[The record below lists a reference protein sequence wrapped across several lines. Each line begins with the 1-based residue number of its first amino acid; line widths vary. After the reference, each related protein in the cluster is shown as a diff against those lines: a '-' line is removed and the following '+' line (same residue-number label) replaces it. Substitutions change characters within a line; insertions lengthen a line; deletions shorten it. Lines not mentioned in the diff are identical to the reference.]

1 MKLSENTLDVLKNYA
16 SINTALMFR
25 KGNLLRTVSKEKTIL
40 AEATIDETIPAD
52 FGIFELNQLLSILSL
67 HKEAPEVTLD
77 GNDVII
83 KGYGDRSRITY
94 RCCDASNIKT
104 PPDANIKV
112 PSEDATFLL
121 NEQDLAW
128 VTKSAS
134 VLGCPNIAVVG
145 KDGFLTLRLM
155 DGQNDSAHSDTL
167 KVEVHTGP
175 DCFFM
180 FKTENWK
187 MLPGTYKVTVSSKGV
202 SHFENTARKL
212 QYWIA
217 LEQKAK

>member
-1 MKLSENTLDVLKNYA
+1 MKLSDNTLDVLKNYA

-40 AEATIDETIPAD
+40 AEATIDEDIPTD

-67 HKEAPEVTLD
+67 HKTAPEITID

-83 KGYGDRSRITY
+83 KGFEDRSRITY
-94 RCCDASNIKT
+94 RCCDVSNIKT
-104 PPDANIKV
+104 PPDSNIKV
-112 PSEDATFLL
+112 PSEDAAFLL
-121 NEQDLAW
+121 SEGDLAW
-128 VTKSAS
+128 ITKSAS

-145 KDGFLTLRLM
+145 KDGFLSLCLL

-180 FKTENWK
+180 FKMENWK
-187 MLPGTYKVTVSSKGV
+187 MMPGTYKVTVSSKGV
-202 SHFENTARKL
+202 AHFENTARKL

>member
-1 MKLSENTLDVLKNYA
+1 MKLSDNTLEILKNYA

-40 AEATIDETIPAD
+40 AEATIDESIPAD

-67 HKEAPEVTLD
+67 HKEAPEITLD
-77 GNDVII
+77 GNNVII
-83 KGYGDRSRITY
+83 KGYGDRSRIAY
-94 RCCDASNIKT
+94 RCCDASNIKV
-104 PPDANIKV
+104 PPDSNIKV
-112 PSEDATFLL
+112 PSEDASFLL
-121 NEQDLAW
+121 NEADLAW

-134 VLGCPNIAVVG
+134 VLGCPNIAVIG
-145 KDGFLTLRLM
+145 KDGFLSLQLL
-155 DGQNDSAHSDTL
+155 DGQNDSAHTDTL
-167 KVEVHTGP
+167 KVEIHTGP

-187 MLPGTYKVTVSSKGV
+187 MLPGNYKVTVSSKGV
-202 SHFENTARKL
+202 SHFEHTARKL